1 MATQDDLLE
10 TVFGEIETKL
20 LWVRNEVSMDCG
32 TDSEGEEAMLRT
44 IDQLL
49 CSVVHIAGDIE
60 EGDVLLNQLRHVRA
74 AIVEQVETRL
84 IENNRSVRG
93 RPSLLITAEQ
103 LTFYL
108 DHDFKAVD
116 IAKMFGCLRRTV
128 ERRMREFGMS
138 SRAKYTSISDEELT
152 EMVEQFTSLC
162 PKIGEKTVDGM
173 LRSRGINVQRQR
185 IRETLYSIDPHGA
198 SRRLRRALHRR
209 EYKVEAV
216 DGYHKLI
223 RWRIVVHGG
232 IDGYSRVV
240 VYLKAAV
247 NNKASTALSAF
258 KIGVQEYGLPSRVRT
273 DLGGENVL
281 IAEYMLTHRGTGRG
295 TIITGRSVHNQR
307 IERLWR
313 DIFPDCISYFY
324 FIFYS
329 MEAERILDPDNE
341 IDLYALHFVFVPILQ
356 QQLDLFPLG
365 WCKHR
370 LRTEGNRTPHQ
381 LWIAGLQDIHSQQ
394 PHHSTIEGLTTSDDV
409 CPN

>member
-1 MATQDDLLE
+1 MDTINLLD
-10 TVFGEIETKL
+10 G
-20 LWVRNEVSMDCG
+20 VS
-32 TDSEGEEAMLRT
+32 L
-44 IDQLL
+44 
-49 CSVVHIAGDIE
+49 
-60 EGDVLLNQLRHVRA
+60 
-74 AIVEQVETRL
+74 
-84 IENNRSVRG
+84 
-93 RPSLLITAEQ
+93 
-103 LTFYL
+103 F
-108 DHDFKAVD
+108 
-116 IAKMFGCLRRTV
+116 
-128 ERRMREFGMS
+128 
-138 SRAKYTSISDEELT
+138 
-152 EMVEQFTSLC
+152 
-162 PKIGEKTVDGM
+162 
-173 LRSRGINVQRQR
+173 
-185 IRETLYSIDPHGA
+185 
-198 SRRLRRALHRR
+198 
-209 EYKVEAV
+209 
-216 DGYHKLI
+216 
-223 RWRIVVHGG
+223 HGG

-240 VYLKAAV
+240 VYLKAAM

-313 DIFPDCISYFY
+313 DIFPGCISYFY
-324 FIFYS
+324 FLLYS

-356 QQLDLFPLG
+356 QQLDLFRLG